1 MIAAWLGLE
10 IVGRHSALGD
20 AIAAGDIFAAL
31 IPELRKRNIRTLG
44 EAEVACLGL
53 SHALEAGHRAGW
65 AEPVSR
71 PQAPAFQPVDPYAYR
86 HRVGSL
92 MSHPPVVVKST
103 EPTRQVID
111 LMVKRKISSVLVS
124 DRGTPDQPIVEYGIV
139 TERDLMRRMSSD
151 AERVFDLPAGSVA
164 TRPLISIRA
173 SAFAYRAIGR
183 MDRLKVRHLA
193 VRDDAGMLVG
203 VLSAR
208 DLLKLR
214 AGSAINLDDTIEHA
228 KDAAELAA
236 AWSMLPGVTRS
247 LIGEEIDPRV
257 VAEIISEELCSLTR
271 RAAVLAER
279 QMLIEGHGPPPC
291 AYAMLVLGSGG
302 RGESLM
308 APDQDNAIVFAHG
321 EPDGSED
328 SWFKNLGAKV
338 ADMLDVSGVPYCK
351 GGVMAMNAAFRGSL
365 DTWKARV
372 EDWVSRSRPAD
383 LLNVDIVYDLRPVH
397 GDSALAA
404 RFIEHAFDRGQAEPA
419 FAKLLGEQITA
430 GNPFTL
436 FGGFQLEDGR
446 LDIKKHGLF
455 PIIATARTLAIR
467 HGIRERST
475 RARLDR
481 LIALDIGGDRDMKAM
496 LAGHAMLLGLLLGQQ
511 TRDIYAGIPVSNR
524 IEINGLAR
532 EQQVELKSLIKR
544 LQSAPDLVRDLMFA

>member
-1 MIAAWLGLE
+1 M
-10 IVGRHSALGD
+10 
-20 AIAAGDIFAAL
+20 

-44 EAEVACLGL
+44 EAEVACLAL
-53 SHALEAGHRAGW
+53 SRALEAGHRAGW

-71 PQAPAFQPVDPYAYR
+71 PQAPALQPVDPYAYR
-86 HRVGSL
+86 HRVGSV
-92 MSHPPVVVKST
+92 MNHPPVVVKST

-111 LMVKRKISSVLVS
+111 LMVNRKISSVLVS
-124 DRGTPDQPIVEYGIV
+124 DRGMPDQTIAEYGII
-139 TERDLMRRMSSD
+139 TERDLMRRLSSD
-151 AERVFDLPAGSVA
+151 AERVFDLPAGSIA
-164 TRPLISIRA
+164 TRPLIGIRS
-173 SAFAYRAIGR
+173 SAFIYRAIGR

-193 VRDDAGMLVG
+193 VRDDEGMLVG

-208 DLLKLR
+208 DLLRLR

-236 AWSMLPGVTRS
+236 AWSMLPSVARS
-247 LIGEEIDPRV
+247 LISEEIDPRV
-257 VAEIISEELCSLTR
+257 LAEIVSEELCSLTR
-271 RAAVLAER
+271 RAAVLAE
-279 QMLIEGHGPPPC
+279 QEMQVEGHGPPPC

-328 SWFKNLGAKV
+328 RWFQDLGIKL
-338 ADMLDVSGVPYCK
+338 ADILDTSGVPYCK
-351 GGVMAMNAAFRGSL
+351 GGVMAKNAAFRGSL

-372 EDWVSRSRPAD
+372 EDWVRRLRPED
-383 LLNVDIVYDLRPVH
+383 LLNVDIVYDLRSVH
-397 GDSALAA
+397 GDPILAN
-404 RFIEHAFDRGQAEPA
+404 RLIEYAYDRAHSEPV

-436 FGGFQLEDGR
+436 FGGLQLEDGR

-455 PIIATARTLAIR
+455 PIVATARTLAIS

-475 RARLDR
+475 SARLQK
-481 LIALDIGGDRDMKAM
+481 LIALEIGGDRDMKAM
-496 LAGHAMLLGLLLGQQ
+496 LSGLALLLGLLLGQQ
-511 TRDIYAGIPVSNR
+511 TRDLYAGIPASNR
-524 IEINGLAR
+524 IEIAAISR
-532 EQQVELKSLIKR
+532 DQQVELRSLIKR